1 MNKDFGTTTTNL
13 KLKSPIKSLDSNAH
27 NKKVLL

>member
-13 KLKSPIKSLDSNAH
+13 KVKSPIKSLDSNAF
-27 NKKVLL
+27 NKTV